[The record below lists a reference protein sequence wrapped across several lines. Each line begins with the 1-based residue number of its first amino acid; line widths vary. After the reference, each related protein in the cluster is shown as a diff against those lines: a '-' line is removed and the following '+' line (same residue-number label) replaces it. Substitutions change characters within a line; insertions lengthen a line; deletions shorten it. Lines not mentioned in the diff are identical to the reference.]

1 MEYVGNIIYDEELF
15 SEKREFI
22 IFGAGKNGKRI
33 LEYLDRNG
41 LKKKIKCFGISN
53 VEQNG
58 SSVENIPVCQ
68 IGDVCRQYPNATY
81 LVSGRY
87 IREMCQT
94 LIGYNMKKIHVLFL

>member
-41 LKKKIKCFGISN
+41 LKK
-53 VEQNG
+53 
-58 SSVENIPVCQ
+58 
-68 IGDVCRQYPNATY
+68 R
-81 LVSGRY
+81 
-87 IREMCQT
+87 
-94 LIGYNMKKIHVLFL
+94 